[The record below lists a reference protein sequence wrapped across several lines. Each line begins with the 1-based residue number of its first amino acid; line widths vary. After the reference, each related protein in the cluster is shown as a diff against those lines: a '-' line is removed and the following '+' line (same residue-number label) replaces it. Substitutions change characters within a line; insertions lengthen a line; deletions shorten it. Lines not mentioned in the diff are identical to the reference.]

1 MRKRVF
7 LAQQHLDHQL
17 WNSSVYIS
25 RFLRVQQLCQIGQK
39 SIVFLIDISNIDI
52 FAPLIFLYLF
62 VGKMKLLHDKCL
74 TCSIWLPKNLS
85 SVAGNPNGWSSYFS
99 KKVASLN
106 IPWPPLSRIIG
117 DVTSMSPTLHHLFAP
132 LTKGRAQWKSWNK
145 SKLGILFIRK
155 CGVKSLR
162 KNWENGRFE
171 LLLIHQWGSC
181 SLLWKGLLQSRDP
194 LVCLFCI
201 DSGKDQGIIDLGK
214 CGGRQIRPATKIL
227 QLCHAYQQD
236 LLNNIEYPCESGWW
250 VLIASAQVESSKW
263 AKQAATIA
271 RVSAAVT

>member
-1 MRKRVF
+1 MAIGRSSDAKNTKVSPNKYSCGSKAPLFKWKKKSTSAWRKTDFIIIYYYSTPIKKASKPWENVVF

-132 LTKGRAQWKSWNK
+132 VNEGPGSMKV
-145 SKLGILFIRK
+145 
-155 CGVKSLR
+155 VKQIEAGYSVHT
-162 KNWENGRFE
+162 EM
-171 LLLIHQWGSC
+171 WG
-181 SLLWKGLLQSRDP
+181 
-194 LVCLFCI
+194 
-201 DSGKDQGIIDLGK
+201 
-214 CGGRQIRPATKIL
+214 
-227 QLCHAYQQD
+227 
-236 LLNNIEYPCESGWW
+236 
-250 VLIASAQVESSKW
+250 
-263 AKQAATIA
+263 
-271 RVSAAVT
+271 